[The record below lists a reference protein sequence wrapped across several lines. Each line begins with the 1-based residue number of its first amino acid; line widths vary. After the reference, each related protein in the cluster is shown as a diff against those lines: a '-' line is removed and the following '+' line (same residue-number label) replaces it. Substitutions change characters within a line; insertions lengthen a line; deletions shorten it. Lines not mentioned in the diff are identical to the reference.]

1 MEIAVLAL
9 GCFWGP
15 EIKFSKIDGIIKT
28 EVGYCGGNSSITTYK
43 EVCTGNT
50 NHAEVVKLDFD
61 EKIITY
67 EKILKIFFQ
76 IHDPTTLNS
85 QGPDFGTQ
93 YRSEIFYLN
102 DNQKMI
108 AEKVLNEVNERLSG
122 KVVTK
127 ISLLKNY
134 CPAEEYHQKY
144 LESLHIPGAIF
155 FDIDEN
161 SRKDTAL
168 PHMLVD
174 QMSWDKIVSNMGIK
188 KNDEIVIYDN
198 SDVIS
203 SCRGWFNFIYYGHDP
218 KLINV
223 LNGGL
228 RKWLKEKK
236 KVTDEISNID
246 KSDYKGSERKD
257 LVKSK
262 QAIDQNI
269 DEKIFTLIDARSRER
284 FEGKIPEP
292 RKGLRS
298 GCIKN
303 SFCIPFNDCLNDDKT
318 FKNKDQLKKIFKTSI
333 ENLEQK
339 KIVFSCGSGVT
350 ACVLALAYSLINDKY
365 LPCIYDGSWAEYGLI

>member
-108 AEKVLNEVNERLSG
+108 AEKVLNEVNARLSG
-122 KVVTK
+122 KVVTR

-134 CPAEEYHQKY
+134 CPAEEYHQK
-144 LESLHIPGAIF
+144 
-155 FDIDEN
+155 
-161 SRKDTAL
+161 
-168 PHMLVD
+168 
-174 QMSWDKIVSNMGIK
+174 
-188 KNDEIVIYDN
+188 
-198 SDVIS
+198 
-203 SCRGWFNFIYYGHDP
+203 
-218 KLINV
+218 
-223 LNGGL
+223 
-228 RKWLKEKK
+228 
-236 KVTDEISNID
+236 
-246 KSDYKGSERKD
+246 
-257 LVKSK
+257 
-262 QAIDQNI
+262 
-269 DEKIFTLIDARSRER
+269 
-284 FEGKIPEP
+284 
-292 RKGLRS
+292 
-298 GCIKN
+298 
-303 SFCIPFNDCLNDDKT
+303 
-318 FKNKDQLKKIFKTSI
+318 
-333 ENLEQK
+333 
-339 KIVFSCGSGVT
+339 
-350 ACVLALAYSLINDKY
+350 
-365 LPCIYDGSWAEYGLI
+365 

>member
-93 YRSEIFYLN
+93 YRSEIIYLN

-144 LESLHIPGAIF
+144 LEK
-155 FDIDEN
+155 
-161 SRKDTAL
+161 R
-168 PHMLVD
+168 
-174 QMSWDKIVSNMGIK
+174 
-188 KNDEIVIYDN
+188 
-198 SDVIS
+198 
-203 SCRGWFNFIYYGHDP
+203 
-218 KLINV
+218 
-223 LNGGL
+223 
-228 RKWLKEKK
+228 
-236 KVTDEISNID
+236 
-246 KSDYKGSERKD
+246 
-257 LVKSK
+257 
-262 QAIDQNI
+262 
-269 DEKIFTLIDARSRER
+269 
-284 FEGKIPEP
+284 
-292 RKGLRS
+292 
-298 GCIKN
+298 
-303 SFCIPFNDCLNDDKT
+303 
-318 FKNKDQLKKIFKTSI
+318 
-333 ENLEQK
+333 
-339 KIVFSCGSGVT
+339 
-350 ACVLALAYSLINDKY
+350 
-365 LPCIYDGSWAEYGLI
+365 

>member
-28 EVGYCGGNSSITTYK
+28 EVGYCGGNSSVTTYK

-122 KVVTK
+122 KVVTR

-144 LESLHIPGAIF
+144 LEK
-155 FDIDEN
+155 
-161 SRKDTAL
+161 R
-168 PHMLVD
+168 
-174 QMSWDKIVSNMGIK
+174 
-188 KNDEIVIYDN
+188 
-198 SDVIS
+198 
-203 SCRGWFNFIYYGHDP
+203 
-218 KLINV
+218 
-223 LNGGL
+223 
-228 RKWLKEKK
+228 
-236 KVTDEISNID
+236 
-246 KSDYKGSERKD
+246 
-257 LVKSK
+257 
-262 QAIDQNI
+262 
-269 DEKIFTLIDARSRER
+269 
-284 FEGKIPEP
+284 
-292 RKGLRS
+292 
-298 GCIKN
+298 
-303 SFCIPFNDCLNDDKT
+303 
-318 FKNKDQLKKIFKTSI
+318 
-333 ENLEQK
+333 
-339 KIVFSCGSGVT
+339 
-350 ACVLALAYSLINDKY
+350 
-365 LPCIYDGSWAEYGLI
+365 